1 MIQSPSDLTLILQQS
16 LATPI
21 GTLWSTPEPARA
33 RAALYRAR
41 QLSCDPDLAQLQ
53 IRLLPGN
60 LLAITHN

>member
-1 MIQSPSDLTLILQQS
+1 MLQSPSDLTLILQKA

-53 IRLLPGN
+53 IRLLPN
-60 LLAITHN
+60 NQIAITHN